1 MYPERGQARR
11 GTGRSLGPSKGR
23 VRTLESWEWESW
35 PMKESEVVGLDMAPT
50 SSRRE
55 DWWVS
60 KPWLPPLHSGDD
72 NVNDS
77 SGTSCH
83 MRMQPRVGS

>member
-1 MYPERGQARR
+1 MYPERGQARW

-35 PMKESEVVGLDMAPT
+35 PMKRSEVVGLDTALT

-60 KPWLPPLHSGDD
+60 KPRLPPLHSGDD
-72 NVNDS
+72 NENGS
-77 SGTSCH
+77 SGTSYH
-83 MRMQPRVGS
+83 MRTQPRVGS